1 MTTLLIIAVTVVVS
15 IVGFGNPRVFDRLKF
30 CVYDVLERRQWE
42 RLVTSALL
50 HADWM
55 HLLFNML
62 TLYFFAPTLERFL
75 GTPRFL
81 LIYLGAILGGSL
93 LSLFMYRRQPYYSA
107 IGASGGVSGVLFGTI
122 ALDPHIGIMIMF
134 IPIPIPGWIFA
145 IAYLAYSIYGMRRTL
160 GNVGHA
166 AHLGGALVGFVL
178 AIAFWPATLSRNLLF
193 IALMAVPLVVLGYYV
208 YKEEQPDT
216 FLFLSL
222 PLLFLLLLCG
232 TGAGGSCGA
241 VGSVGGTNGSGR

>member
-1 MTTLLIIAVTVVVS
+1 MRYDKSELVEQLL
-15 IVGFGNPRVFDRLKF
+15 
-30 CVYDVLERRQWE
+30 RQWE

-107 IGASGGVSGVLFGTI
+107 IGASGGV
-122 ALDPHIGIMIMF
+122 
-134 IPIPIPGWIFA
+134 PGWIFA

-208 YKEEQPDT
+208 YKEK
-216 FLFLSL
+216 
-222 PLLFLLLLCG
+222 
-232 TGAGGSCGA
+232 
-241 VGSVGGTNGSGR
+241 